1 MDFDYTQLEAASNEI
16 AKLGISDKRKRNEAI
31 RKSLGNYYDVGDA
44 TLSSSGYQLA
54 SNQNVDPQLFDI
66 FGDYLQKDSQGKV
79 YYRGNDYSTAQLGTS
94 GYNTSDTGLGT
105 YDITKD
111 GNTIGKSYGSVQD
124 AIQKYMDKYYKE
136 NYEQDL
142 TKWNKIWQDEND
154 DKTHGADIVRN
165 AVGRLQDMG
174 FDPYNAPSQ
183 EQYDYITPTYKGS
196 TSGILGDWE
205 ALGQLINAQNNP
217 TYTYGQTSEYPDQGS
232 TAEYIQRYLLGSS
245 GQTGNNIPENISG
258 LDTLYGSTP
267 VLWNNSVLGY
277 LMDLGPNESSQFGYT
292 NPLVN
297 QMIDKSGSTRSNYT
311 YWRDLGDLSKW
322 ADLGKFTDNSG
333 NYFAP
338 TSNIENL
345 PGWQQGDIKQY
356 SHKSNSMASN
366 VIKAIGTVLQFTPL
380 AGLGYLM
387 SMMSSAYQ
395 GNPIGALASFAGGS
409 GLTGTLSGKLQGIT
423 GLSKAASNAITSGTL
438 GGALSQLG
446 GGNFAT
452 GALTSALGSMTSAQ
466 LKDLFG
472 SDAAAALGGTLTK
485 SGLQQLFG
493 KSNISNVNQ
502 FTNNIPLYQRQQAEE
517 EKKKQTTNKES

>member
-1 MDFDYTQLEAASNEI
+1 
-16 AKLGISDKRKRNEAI
+16 
-31 RKSLGNYYDVGDA
+31 
-44 TLSSSGYQLA
+44 
-54 SNQNVDPQLFDI
+54 
-66 FGDYLQKDSQGKV
+66 
-79 YYRGNDYSTAQLGTS
+79 
-94 GYNTSDTGLGT
+94 
-105 YDITKD
+105 
-111 GNTIGKSYGSVQD
+111 
-124 AIQKYMDKYYKE
+124 
-136 NYEQDL
+136 
-142 TKWNKIWQDEND
+142 
-154 DKTHGADIVRN
+154 
-165 AVGRLQDMG
+165 
-174 FDPYNAPSQ
+174 
-183 EQYDYITPTYKGS
+183 
-196 TSGILGDWE
+196 
-205 ALGQLINAQNNP
+205 
-217 TYTYGQTSEYPDQGS
+217 
-232 TAEYIQRYLLGSS
+232 
-245 GQTGNNIPENISG
+245 
-258 LDTLYGSTP
+258 
-267 VLWNNSVLGY
+267 
-277 LMDLGPNESSQFGYT
+277 MDLGPNESSQFGYT

-338 TSNIENL
+338 TSSIENL

-356 SHKSNSMASN
+356 SHQSNSMASN

-395 GNPIGALASFAGGS
+395 DNPIGALASFAGGS

-472 SDAAAALGGTLTK
+472 SDAAATLGGTLTK

-502 FTNNIPLYQRQQAEE
+502 FINNIPLYQRQQAEE